1 MAIKPV
7 RTPPDGP
14 IGLVVDY
21 LVSNDKHFLAHQV
34 LDEFAKKAHT
44 MAEYDSLGAAALRA
58 QHHKLQ
64 LKCAQYLYT
73 HSTNTQQLFDARENL
88 YKIYNSLNE
97 PEKALF
103 YIELNLKIKPNDT
116 DTILQKA
123 FNLALMNRRKEAED
137 IIQSVAADSEE
148 IAESIEYSLSGKLL
162 REGHTAKGING
173 FINTFKPTNPLFEE
187 NLKLKFWDGGAYPG
201 KTIVV
206 NGEGGVGDEI
216 INIRFLDH
224 LKKLGMKPI
233 LYSSWHKYRPDTVDL
248 FRRHGHEVVT
258 NHLFFKKDYLWTH
271 MMSLPG
277 FLGLTEKQL
286 WSGPYLTPLRQEK
299 NRLDD
304 SKFKIGIKVSGNPW
318 FEQDVYRKIPIN
330 EMLASL
336 PKEASVYY
344 IDTDKEYE
352 GTISL
357 KNRIKSWE
365 DTLDFIDQMDIIVS
379 SCTSLVHAAGAM
391 GKETIVVTPI
401 AEYYVWTST
410 RTDGSTPWYG
420 DNFKVIKQTKVR
432 SWKEPLDQVSEIL
445 KGKMK

>member
-116 DTILQKA
+116 DTLLQKA

-304 SKFKIGIKVSGNPW
+304 AKFKIGIKVSGNPW

-410 RTDGSTPWYG
+410 RTDGTTPWYG

-432 SWKEPLDQVSEIL
+432 SWKEPLNEVSEIL

>member
-304 SKFKIGIKVSGNPW
+304 AKFKIGIKVSGNPW

-432 SWKEPLDQVSEIL
+432 SWKEPLNEVSEIL